1 MMKATLPMMNP
12 MEFLNK
18 NQLRMMERRKTIIM
32 EKTRRLL
39 VMITIIPKLRQWL
52 TTLMM
57 QTSNDPMSTELPKKQ
72 KFKNLDKALDQDNYV
87 DLPAQRKR
95 TFKHAD
101 AENTMNINWKTI
113 PSQQ

>member
-1 MMKATLPMMNP
+1 
-12 MEFLNK
+12 
-18 NQLRMMERRKTIIM
+18 
-32 EKTRRLL
+32 
-39 VMITIIPKLRQWL
+39 
-52 TTLMM
+52 
-57 QTSNDPMSTELPKKQ
+57 MSTELPKKQ